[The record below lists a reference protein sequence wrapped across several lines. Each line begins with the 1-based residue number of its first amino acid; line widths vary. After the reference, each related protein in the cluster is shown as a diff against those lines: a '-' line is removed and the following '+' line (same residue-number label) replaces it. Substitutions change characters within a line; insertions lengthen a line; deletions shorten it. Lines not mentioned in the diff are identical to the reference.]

1 MGEIMKRLLASD
13 ENVDIAFT
21 LFKENITLDNIGE
34 KLLFIYDAWDDADN
48 DNQLLD
54 IDSHISHISEWFD
67 NFYDSVISDCIKDA
81 KDSYEFDEKYNEL
94 TIEEQEQLD
103 KYVGDYIYDMKDE
116 LVTYLQE
123 NGENE

>member
-13 ENVDIAFT
+13 ENVDMAFT
-21 LFKENITLDNIGE
+21 LFKENITLDNICE

-67 NFYDSVISDCIKDA
+67 NFYDSVVSDCIKDA

-116 LVTYLQE
+116 LVTCLQE

>member
-1 MGEIMKRLLASD
+1 MKRLLASD
-13 ENVDIAFT
+13 ENVDMAFT

-81 KDSYEFDEKYNEL
+81 KDRYEFDEKYNEL

-116 LVTYLQE
+116 LVTYLQ
-123 NGENE
+123 

>member
-1 MGEIMKRLLASD
+1 MKRLLASD
-13 ENVDIAFT
+13 ENVDMAFT
-21 LFKENITLDNIGE
+21 LFKENITLDNICE

>member
-1 MGEIMKRLLASD
+1 MKRLLASD
-13 ENVDIAFT
+13 ENVDMAFT
-21 LFKENITLDNIGE
+21 LFKENITLDNICE

-67 NFYDSVISDCIKDA
+67 NFYDSVVSDCIKDA

>member
-13 ENVDIAFT
+13 ENVDMAFT

-34 KLLFIYDAWDDADN
+34 KLLFICDAWDDADN

-67 NFYDSVISDCIKDA
+67 NFYDSVINDCIKDA
-81 KDSYEFDEKYNEL
+81 KDNYEFDEKYNEL
-94 TIEEQEQLD
+94 TIEEQEQLN

>member
-1 MGEIMKRLLASD
+1 MKRLLASD
-13 ENVDIAFT
+13 ENVDMAFT

-67 NFYDSVISDCIKDA
+67 NFYDSVISDCINDA
-81 KDSYEFDEKYNEL
+81 KDNYEFDEKYNEL

>member
-1 MGEIMKRLLASD
+1 MKRLLASD
-13 ENVDIAFT
+13 ENVDMAFT

-34 KLLFIYDAWDDADN
+34 KLLFICDAWDDADN

-67 NFYDSVISDCIKDA
+67 NFYDSVINDCIKDA
-81 KDSYEFDEKYNEL
+81 KDNYEFDEKYNEL
-94 TIEEQEQLD
+94 TIEEQEQLN

>member
-13 ENVDIAFT
+13 ENVDMAFT

-54 IDSHISHISEWFD
+54 IDSHILHINEWFD

-81 KDSYEFDEKYNEL
+81 KDNYEFDEKYNKL

>member
-1 MGEIMKRLLASD
+1 MKRLLASD
-13 ENVDIAFT
+13 ENVDMAFT

-67 NFYDSVISDCIKDA
+67 NFYDSVINDCIKDA
-81 KDSYEFDEKYNEL
+81 KDNYEFDEKYNEL

>member
-1 MGEIMKRLLASD
+1 MKRLLASD
-13 ENVDIAFT
+13 ENVDMVFS

-54 IDSHISHISEWFD
+54 IDSHISYISEWFD

-94 TIEEQEQLD
+94 TIEEQKQLD

>member
-1 MGEIMKRLLASD
+1 MKRLLASD
-13 ENVDIAFT
+13 ENVDMVFS

-81 KDSYEFDEKYNEL
+81 KDSYEFDEKYNKL

>member
-13 ENVDIAFT
+13 ENVDMVFT

-34 KLLFIYDAWDDADN
+34 KLLFIYDSWYDADN

>member
-1 MGEIMKRLLASD
+1 MKRLLASD
-13 ENVDIAFT
+13 ENVDMAFT

-54 IDSHISHISEWFD
+54 IDSNISHISEWFD

-81 KDSYEFDEKYNEL
+81 KDIYEFDEKYNEL

>member
-13 ENVDIAFT
+13 ENVDMAFT
-21 LFKENITLDNIGE
+21 LFKENITLDNICE

>member
-1 MGEIMKRLLASD
+1 MKRLLASD
-13 ENVDIAFT
+13 ENVDMVFS

-67 NFYDSVISDCIKDA
+67 NFYDSVINDCIKDA

-94 TIEEQEQLD
+94 TTEEQEQLD

>member
-1 MGEIMKRLLASD
+1 MKRLLASD
-13 ENVDIAFT
+13 ENVDMAFT

-67 NFYDSVISDCIKDA
+67 NFYDSVISDCIKDS

-116 LVTYLQE
+116 LITYLQE